1 MITFCPPRRFQVFG
15 MKRGMAS
22 SSSWQFLRATFAR
35 DFICFFHTQLFDQG
49 LHPHPARNLTYM
61 PLGQS
66 KVNPL
71 DQQPHDPCRLSGKRF
86 ILQWIESFQHFP
98 HLSLQ
103 NVPLGLP
110 RRLSR
115 GTTISSACSKP
126 PVNQWPGFQFCRR
139 QPKNWTASVATT

>member
-71 DQQPHDPCRLSGKRF
+71 DQQPHDPRRLSGKRF
-86 ILQWIESFQHFP
+86 LLQRIESFQHFP

-103 NVPLGLP
+103 NIPLAC
-110 RRLSR
+110 RAACHVCM
-115 GTTISSACSKP
+115 TISGVCSKP
-126 PVNQWPGFQFCRR
+126 AVNQWRGFQFLRR
-139 QPKNWTASVATT
+139 RPTNWTASVATT